1 MTRSELRAILTDL
14 LIKNVITVE
23 AMALILQQ
31 YDEGTLTDLPV
42 SATKQDD
49 NDGWLL
55 ALALLALLL
64 NGADITAMSQAERT
78 RARDL
83 LRRQY
88 QTKTRRL
95 AAGVAAGSIRDW
107 QTGMKESIE
116 LYARQMAIAGAGG
129 LPSTAT
135 RQATDG
141 RLSSQWSFLTR
152 FAVTL
157 LAGRFAGQMMS
168 EAAIA
173 ARSNLYGG
181 TGWGSYYL
189 GQGDRPNRGYVDQWI
204 TQDDGRVCDR
214 CAPRHRRYFLP
225 NGGPMP
231 GWDCR
236 GDCRCERVRIYNP
249 QIYAQ
254 LGGR

>member
-1 MTRSELRAILTDL
+1 MTRSELSAILTDL

-31 YDEGTLTDLPV
+31 YDAGTLTDLPV

-78 RARDL
+78 RAQL
-83 LRRQY
+83 SLRRQFEG
-88 QTKTRRL
+88 KTQGL
-95 AAGVAAGSIRDW
+95 ASGVISGSIRDW
-107 QTGMKESIE
+107 QTGMVDAIE

-152 FAVTL
+152 FSVTL
-157 LAGRFAGQMMS
+157 LAGRLIGQMMS
-168 EAAIA
+168 EAAII

-181 TGWGSYYL
+181 TGWGAYYL
-189 GQGDRPNRGYVDQWI
+189 GQGENASYGYVDQWI
-204 TQDDGRVCDR
+204 TRDDRRVCSR
-214 CAPRHRRYFLP
+214 CAPRHRQYFLP
-225 NGGPMP
+225 GRGPMP
-231 GWDCR
+231 GWDCL
-236 GDCRCERVRIYNP
+236 GSCRCRRVRIYNP
-249 QIYAQ
+249 QIYAS